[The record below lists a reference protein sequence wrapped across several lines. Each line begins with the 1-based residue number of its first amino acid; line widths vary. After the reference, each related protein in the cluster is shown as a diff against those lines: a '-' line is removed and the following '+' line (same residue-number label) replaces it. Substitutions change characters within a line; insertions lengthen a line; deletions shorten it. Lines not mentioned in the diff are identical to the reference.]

1 MYIKNDCTEIPYNF
15 PLSHPVPNIH
25 VVGIYLGWDLVL
37 HWLGV
42 LAGGSVPSGNK
53 KESLQCCY
61 LSQGHALIE
70 N

>member
-1 MYIKNDCTEIPYNF
+1 MYIKNDCTEIPYKFN
-15 PLSHPVPNIH
+15 VNNNVNNIH
-25 VVGIYLGWDLVL
+25 VVGIYLGWDMVL

-61 LSQGHALIE
+61 
-70 N
+70 